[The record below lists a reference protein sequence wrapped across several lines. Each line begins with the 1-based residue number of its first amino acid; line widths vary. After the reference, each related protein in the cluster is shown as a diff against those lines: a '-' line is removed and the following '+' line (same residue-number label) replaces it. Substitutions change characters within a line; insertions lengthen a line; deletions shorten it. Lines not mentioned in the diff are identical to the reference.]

1 MAKSPVPY
9 EIPVEMREFA
19 EKSVEQAKKAFD
31 GFVGAAS
38 KAVQAVETQTSSVQA
53 NTKDM
58 ASKYVNYAE
67 SNITAAFDHAQKLV
81 RAKDVQELV
90 QLQSEFVKVAD
101 GRHAGADAGI
111 RHRWCR
117 APCKRPR
124 PRPRPQ
130 CRRPPPKCRRLL
142 PKSRRSPPRPPSASD
157 LSRRAAPASRLFSPA
172 EWVARR

>member
-90 QLQSEFVKVAD
+90 HLQSEFVKSQMAAMQAQMQEFGTAVQSSVQKAATEAQATMQKATAEVQKAAAEVQKVA
-101 GRHAGADAGI
+101 AEAT
-111 RHRWCR
+111 
-117 APCKRPR
+117 KR
-124 PRPRPQ
+124 
-130 CRRPPPKCRRLL
+130 K
-142 PKSRRSPPRPPSASD
+142 
-157 LSRRAAPASRLFSPA
+157 
-172 EWVARR
+172 

>member
-1 MAKSPVPY
+1 MATMAKSPVPY

-90 QLQSEFVKVAD
+90 QLQSEFVKSQMAAMQAQMQEFGTAVQSTVHKAATEAQATMQKATAEVQKAAAEVQKVASE
-101 GRHAGADAGI
+101 AT
-111 RHRWCR
+111 
-117 APCKRPR
+117 KR
-124 PRPRPQ
+124 
-130 CRRPPPKCRRLL
+130 K
-142 PKSRRSPPRPPSASD
+142 
-157 LSRRAAPASRLFSPA
+157 
-172 EWVARR
+172 